1 MSQVHPQART
11 TPLIRAEIKAATGSQ
26 GELAARYNISV
37 ATLRKWQNRDQA
49 QDRSHRPHKLST
61 TLHGGGRRLRRCDRR
76 SGQLGAHQGLQLM
89 PPLP

>member
-26 GELAARYNISV
+26 GELTARYDISV

-49 QDRSHRPHKLST
+49 QDRSHRPHKC
-61 TLHGGGRRLRRCDRR
+61 RRRFKSEPAQFSVGDNT
-76 SGQLGAHQGLQLM
+76 
-89 PPLP
+89 